1 MKITKEDN
9 CFVVQE
15 FSTLQQG
22 DVFKFTFDFD
32 DAVYMVINS
41 CGIEFNAVDLATGD
55 LVVAEEND
63 DVYKIEYTFTIKE

>member
-22 DVFKFTFDFD
+22 DVFKFSFD
-32 DAVYMVINS
+32 DAVYMVINN
-41 CGIEFNAVDLATGD
+41 CGIGYNAVDLATGD
-55 LVVAEEND
+55 LIEAEEND
-63 DVYKIEYTFTIKE
+63 DVYKIDYTFTVKE